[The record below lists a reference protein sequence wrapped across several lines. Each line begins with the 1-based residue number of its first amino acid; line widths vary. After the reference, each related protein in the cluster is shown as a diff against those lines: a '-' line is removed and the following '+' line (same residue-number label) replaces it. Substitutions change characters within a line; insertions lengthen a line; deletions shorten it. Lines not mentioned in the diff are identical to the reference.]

1 MKKLLLIL
9 VLLLLLGAG
18 AAAGWWL
25 YLRKTSDT
33 ASAAPPPVTYSK
45 LDLDIL
51 PVSVIKNNRVARVFF
66 FRFTLIFDAPDKQA
80 KASSLLPLVIDGFNT
95 ELHQLMARRLME
107 QTDYDP
113 DLIITRLQEVADRVT
128 GPGTIHQVTIA
139 NVDRKDF
146 R

>member
-1 MKKLLLIL
+1 MKKLLIIL
-9 VLLLLLGAG
+9 VLLILLGAG

-25 YLRKTSDT
+25 YLRKGST
-33 ASAAPPPVTYSK
+33 APAAPPPVTYSK
-45 LDLDIL
+45 LDLDVL

-66 FRFTLIFDAPDKQA
+66 FKLTLIFDGPEKKDKTA
-80 KASSLLPLVIDGFNT
+80 TLLPLVIDGFNT

-146 R
+146 K